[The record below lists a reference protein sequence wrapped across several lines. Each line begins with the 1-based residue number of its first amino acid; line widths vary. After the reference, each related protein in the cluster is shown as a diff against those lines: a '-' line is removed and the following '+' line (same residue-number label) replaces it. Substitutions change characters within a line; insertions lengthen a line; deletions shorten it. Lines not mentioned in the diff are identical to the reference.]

1 MKQHIHTKHAAALD
15 NGESPFPAPHVAIS
29 EPLEPLT
36 FEVPFANNLPDTA
49 KTSSILLAV
58 PWFALG
64 GADLGALR
72 IIETLTH
79 AGYRVTVVCTLYDP
93 PASLELVP
101 LVMQWT
107 HDIHILPSFLR
118 PVDSPRY
125 IKYLVRSRHINTV
138 LFSNA
143 MFIYELLPS
152 LREQLPHV
160 AFVDYLHNE
169 SDDWKSGGY
178 PRYSILHQRYLDRT
192 IVCSKYLK
200 TWMIERGCD
209 ANRIGVVKLGL
220 DLVTLRRDENLLMRE
235 SAIYKPGTDEN
246 TFLILSVGRLE
257 EQKRSLL
264 IPAIINDLVT
274 NHPYACKGD
283 INRTETKIVKMVM
296 VGAGSLEYQLKVQI
310 AKFHLESC
318 FTLAGLQSN
327 TSPFYLSADIFL
339 LPSSH
344 EGISLA
350 VMEAMAAGLPIVA
363 TDVGALPELIGRA
376 QDSQP
381 AGTLV
386 ASNATNLPSESDYTL
401 AIAELLGNRNL
412 RQQCGENGRRRT
424 TKLDWRITLQK
435 LLPELAL
442 AHLAHD
448 QPRSSTELALLPH
461 PASMLAIQ
469 TQLQEYRSLFD
480 FGAAQ
485 ARLVDRRAR
494 PGIGRSLQLHCGEDR
509 DPRAQPWIKAL
520 EDPLSCPDEN
530 ALDVAALQQSALY
543 QCQYCEC
550 YLAST

>member
-1 MKQHIHTKHAAALD
+1 M
-15 NGESPFPAPHVAIS
+15 S
-29 EPLEPLT
+29 EPLESLT
-36 FEVPFANNLPDTA
+36 FEIPFVNDLPDTA
-49 KTSSILLAV
+49 KTSSILLVV

-64 GADLGALR
+64 GADIGALR

-79 AGYRVTVVCTLYDP
+79 AGHRVTVICTLYDP

-107 HDIHILPSFLR
+107 HDIHVLPSFLR
-118 PVDSPRY
+118 PVDFPRY
-125 IKYLVRSRHINTV
+125 IKYLVRSRHINTA

-192 IVCSKYLK
+192 IVCSEHLK
-200 TWMIERGCD
+200 TWLIQRGYNPD
-209 ANRIGVVKLGL
+209 RIGVVKLGL
-220 DLVTLRRDENLLMRE
+220 DLVRLQKDGKLLSRE
-235 SAIYKPGTDEN
+235 PAIYKPGIDEK
-246 TFLILSVGRLE
+246 TFHILSVGRLE

-264 IPAIINDLVT
+264 IPAIIHDLVT
-274 NHPYACKGD
+274 KHPYVCEGD
-283 INRTETKIVKMVM
+283 ENRTGTKGVKMVM
-296 VGAGSLEYQLKVQI
+296 VGAGSLEYQLKAQI

-327 TSPFYLSADIFL
+327 TSPFYLSADVFL

-386 ASNATNLPSESDYTL
+386 ASNATTLPSESDYTL
-401 AIAELLGNRNL
+401 AIAELLGNRDL
-412 RQQCGENGRRRT
+412 RQQYGENGRRRT
-424 TKLDWRITLQK
+424 SKLDWRITLQQ
-435 LLPELAL
+435 LLPELTL
-442 AHLAHD
+442 AHLAHN
-448 QPRSSTELALLPH
+448 QPRSSNELVRLPH
-461 PASMLAIQ
+461 PAGMLAIQ
-469 TQLQEYRSLFD
+469 TQLHEYRNFFD
-480 FGAAQ
+480 FGATQ
-485 ARLVDRRAR
+485 ARLVDGRAR
-494 PGIGRSLQLHCGEDR
+494 QGIGRSLQLKCGEDK
-509 DPRAQPWIKAL
+509 DPRAQPWIKAI
-520 EDPLSCPDEN
+520 EDPSACPDEN
-530 ALDVAALQQSALY
+530 ALDIAALQQSALY

-550 YLAST
+550 KLGLNLICPVYSIL